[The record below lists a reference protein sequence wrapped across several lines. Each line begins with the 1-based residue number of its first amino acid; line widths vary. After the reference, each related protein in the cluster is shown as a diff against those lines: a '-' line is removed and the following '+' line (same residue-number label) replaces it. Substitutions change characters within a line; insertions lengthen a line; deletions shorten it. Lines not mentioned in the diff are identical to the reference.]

1 MKKAILILVVM
12 LLGFTYNANCQKAK
26 RIDSTQKLDVY
37 EFYMYLSGVETKQ
50 DVLAIEEKVNK
61 INQVSFFL
69 GDQFPVR
76 YFHLKA
82 KNYISKATFE
92 SWIDPKYKVEYYA
105 FGKNASEGALVL
117 FNKNNKKQ

>member
-61 INQVSFFL
+61 IN
-69 GDQFPVR
+69 
-76 YFHLKA
+76 
-82 KNYISKATFE
+82 
-92 SWIDPKYKVEYYA
+92 IDKTK
-105 FGKNASEGALVL
+105 
-117 FNKNNKKQ
+117 